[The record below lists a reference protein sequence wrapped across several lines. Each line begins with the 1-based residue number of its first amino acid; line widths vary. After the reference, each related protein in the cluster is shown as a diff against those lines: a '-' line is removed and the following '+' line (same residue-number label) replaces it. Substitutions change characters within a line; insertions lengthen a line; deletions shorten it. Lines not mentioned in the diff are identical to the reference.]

1 MKNSATATMGP
12 VIKNGRFIPITI
24 MVIAILFA
32 NCQSPVDKPD
42 PALDLVEFESVWQ
55 YLKAYSIHQSE
66 VPSDP
71 FSFPTPDSLMAVIHD
86 TLKGANYTHYN
97 YDPLAG
103 ASALVLPAA
112 VATAATSTVFV
123 DQLTASTACITIT
136 GFGLSTWTDF
146 QSCAMRAKD
155 YNFSN
160 IVIDIRQNLGGLLD
174 VLDSIISAL
183 VPSGTRYIQDS
194 SREYDKKTKSYI
206 TTNYHPLVTQ
216 AELIPWFGGKNK
228 KFVVI
233 MDSMTASASEIL
245 AAAMYEGDTTTKLI
259 GTRSYGKGMGQI
271 IQGRRTRQ
279 SILIT
284 SFYIKGVSDRIG
296 DYHRVGIKPDPVDS
310 SIINAADPGWIE
322 WKKEVFYALKLLE
335 PNITATSSFSFYVPH
350 KKSAMAKVGSS
361 GLYKVIKEED
371 FLR

>member
-1 MKNSATATMGP
+1 MKKLATVTMGP
-12 VIKNGRFIPITI
+12 VIKNGRFIPIAI
-24 MVIAILFA
+24 MVVAILFA

-42 PALDLVEFESVWQ
+42 PALDLIEFESVWQ

-86 TLKGANYTHYN
+86 TLKGAHNYTHYY

-103 ASALVLPAA
+103 ASAMVSPAP

-136 GFGLSTWTDF
+136 GFESSTWTDF

-160 IVIDIRQNLGGLLD
+160 FVIDIRQNLGGQLD

-206 TTNYHPLVTQ
+206 TTNYHPLVTSG
-216 AELIPWFGGKNK
+216 ELIPWFGGKNK

-245 AAAMYEGDTTTKLI
+245 AAAMYEGNNATKLI

-271 IQGRRTRQ
+271 ILDRRTRQ
-279 SILIT
+279 PLQIT
-284 SFYIKGVSDRIG
+284 SLYIKGVSDRIG

-310 SIINAADPGWIE
+310 SIINAADANWDH

-335 PNITATSSFSFYVPH
+335 PTASSFSYASHP
-350 KKSAMAKVGSS
+350 KKAVAKVGSS
-361 GLYKVIKEED
+361 GLYKVIKAED
-371 FLR
+371 ILR